1 MHLSADISA
10 VRIKKSNLCS
20 DAQLN
25 VEKAAEVIVP
35 QMREGANTKGKVCA
49 EGRKSRK

>member
-25 VEKAAEVIVP
+25 VEKAAEVV
-35 QMREGANTKGKVCA
+35 GAYLWGQLTGKTVQICLHT
-49 EGRKSRK
+49 SY